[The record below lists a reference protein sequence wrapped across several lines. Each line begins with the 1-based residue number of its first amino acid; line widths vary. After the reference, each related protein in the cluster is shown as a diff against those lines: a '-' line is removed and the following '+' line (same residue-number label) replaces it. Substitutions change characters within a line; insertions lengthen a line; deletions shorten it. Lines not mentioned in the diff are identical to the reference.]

1 MTNVGFI
8 LVMLGIVLI
17 MLGFLLLVIETMH
30 SVYEKHEIEYNEKK
44 IEGGGVVLIGP
55 IPIVFGSDKKYALIA
70 MVLAIVIMLLY
81 IMLSRV

>member
-30 SVYEKHEIEYNEKK
+30 SVYEIEYNEKK

>member
-30 SVYEKHEIEYNEKK
+30 SVYEIEYNEKK

-81 IMLSRV
+81 LMFR